1 MAITKFPHI
10 NSADEH
16 GLLAVGGDLEVE
28 SLLLAYKS
36 GIFPWPLDDE
46 YLTWF
51 SPPKRAILF
60 FENFKINK
68 SLKKAIKNTP
78 YEIKINTNFEQV
90 IKNCAQAKRP
100 KQNGTWITDEMVQAY
115 IDLHNTGY
123 ADSYEVYINKE
134 LVGGIYGVRINKLF
148 SAESMFHKTPN
159 ASKIALYSLVHD
171 LKFKGFTFIDCQVQ
185 NPFLETLGVTEIE
198 RGEYLKMLEGSI

>member
-1 MAITKFPHI
+1 MPIKEFPDI
-10 NSADEH
+10 NLADEH
-16 GLLAVGGDLEVE
+16 GLLALGGDLEIE

-36 GIFPWPLDDE
+36 GIFPWPLDEE

-60 FENFKINK
+60 FENFKVNN

-90 IKNCAQAKRP
+90 IINCAKAKRP
-100 KQNGTWITDEMVQAY
+100 KQNGTWITDEMITAY
-115 IDLHNTGY
+115 INLHNAGF
-123 ADSYEVYINKE
+123 ADSYEVYIDQK
-134 LVGGIYGVRINKLF
+134 LVGGIYGVRINNLF
-148 SAESMFHKTPN
+148 SAESMFHKTTN

-171 LKFKGFTFIDCQVQ
+171 LKYKGFTFIDCQVQ
-185 NPFLETLGVTEIE
+185 NPFLETLGVIEIK
-198 RGEYLKMLEGSI
+198 RDDYLKILNKAI